1 MSVEAGPQR
10 RRRST
15 EVGPKFAGAPLTG
28 CWGDDS
34 GGPGRQRGTRN
45 RITDLLQYL
54 HCLQYP
60 RRSASMES
68 VSAGAWS
75 PSSGFIIAGAYQV
88 GAAGD
93 EGTLVADDEPPSPR
107 DAPPFSPQRR
117 APESKQDRH
126 LHVWGRATA
135 GRLSARLPA
144 SVLRRATG
152 PAGRHK
158 TAAVPSKPLKSA
170 PFSTAKSLP
179 CARAAARPL
188 ASRPGGCAVRGPW
201 TGRQQRPPEPSP
213 AGGQDRRQSGARG
226 SVQAGGNCGPSQVPR
241 PGPARGAVGDRRGGA
256 NLRVGCS

>member
-1 MSVEAGPQR
+1 MDLADN
-10 RRRST
+10 
-15 EVGPKFAGAPLTG
+15 AA
-28 CWGDDS
+28 
-34 GGPGRQRGTRN
+34 RGTGSPICCN
-45 RITDLLQYL
+45 ICIVCSIPADLPRWSPCQPERGAHHRDSSSLAPIRWARQETRGRSWPTTSL
-54 HCLQYP
+54 P
-60 RRSASMES
+60 RRAM
-68 VSAGAWS
+68 
-75 PSSGFIIAGAYQV
+75 
-88 GAAGD
+88 
-93 EGTLVADDEPPSPR
+93 R
-107 DAPPFSPQRR
+107 PPFSPQRR

-213 AGGQDRRQSGARG
+213 AGGQARRQSGARG
-226 SVQAGGNCGPSQVPR
+226 SVQGVGNCGPSQVPR
-241 PGPARGAVGDRRGGA
+241 PGPARGEVGDRRGGA